1 MMKKRSKWTKWQVG
15 AVGVLG
21 LAFLLQ
27 EVKVSP
33 VFDQA
38 VAAVH
43 ADTSGSNPAMGNS
56 ALQRQAASAEYD
68 DTSGEA
74 S

>member
-43 ADTSGSNPAMGNS
+43 ADTSGSNQLNNS
-56 ALQRQAASAEYD
+56 T
-68 DTSGEA
+68 TSQLNHSTNAIGDQ
-74 S
+74 